1 MIIIPKEGFKIMY
14 FAMVECKTI
23 KKKYLNDNIAHCQ
36 LETIG
41 MWQKVLLIGPRR
53 MLKMDLNI

>member
-1 MIIIPKEGFKIMY
+1 MY

-23 KKKYLNDNIAHCQ
+23 TKKYLNDNIAHCQ

-41 MWQKVLLIGPRR
+41 MWQKVLLKGPRR